1 MNVDDRD
8 VVRFLKYFTF
18 LTQDQ
23 ISELEQRFNDEP
35 WKREAQR
42 TLARELTTLVHGPE
56 AMNSAEQISY
66 ALFYGKVAE
75 LDPDQL
81 LQALGDVPTYD
92 LNGVDSIGLVE
103 LLTEAQVVAS
113 KRRAREDIKNG
124 AITVNDVRLKDVNKT
139 LEPADRIAGNYIVI
153 RRGKNKY
160 FLVRWQS

>member
-8 VVRFLKYFTF
+8 VIRFLKYFTF
-18 LTQDQ
+18 LTKEQ
-23 ISELEQRFNDEP
+23 ISELDQSFSEEP

-92 LNGVDSIGLVE
+92 LNGVDSIAVTKLESSPPLQKVPSGTSLIILIFTESCNKKDNSSNDSSNPIPVFISSGYGDQYCLLVIF
-103 LLTEAQVVAS
+103 S
-113 KRRAREDIKNG
+113 
-124 AITVNDVRLKDVNKT
+124 
-139 LEPADRIAGNYIVI
+139 IVI
-153 RRGKNKY
+153 
-160 FLVRWQS
+160 VIE